1 MVFSVH
7 SVCKNTVKLTIKNY
21 FIFLGVWEYLLEC
34 RIKLQ
39 NGLVACNNLPPSNN
53 LLKAKKDLNSE
64 DQLNLSKC
72 KKNLLILLGKMVDL
86 QVSSLYEIILFLFY
100 TVI

>member
-1 MVFSVH
+1 MLKYVFFVH
-7 SVCKNTVKLTIKNY
+7 SFYKNTVKLNIKKY

-39 NGLVACNNLPPSNN
+39 NGLVACNNLPPSND
-53 LLKAKKDLNSE
+53 LLKAKIDLNSE
-64 DQLNLSKC
+64 DQLKLSKC

-86 QVSSLYEIILFLFY
+86 QVSM
-100 TVI
+100 